1 TVSPLSPL
9 LSSFPFFFSFFLS
22 DHKGRRRR
30 SDSFS
35 PSVTATAAEGRPPP
49 LYSSSDYDDLRRKTL
64 AGARLRRGRVKD
76 ELRVRTKSRFD
87 IKTLLKISFLFL
99 ISVT

>member
-1 TVSPLSPL
+1 SPSLPYLLSYPL
-9 LSSFPFFFSFFLS
+9 LHSSSPSS
-22 DHKGRRRR
+22 SPTR
-30 SDSFS
+30 SSFS

-76 ELRVRTKSRFD
+76 ELRIAPPLMVE
-87 IKTLLKISFLFL
+87 
-99 ISVT
+99 

>member
-1 TVSPLSPL
+1 FAVSPLSPL
-9 LSSFPFFFSFFLS
+9 LSSSPFFFSFFLS
-22 DHKGRRRR
+22 DQKGRRRR
-30 SDSFS
+30 PDSFS

-76 ELRVRTKSRFD
+76 ELR
-87 IKTLLKISFLFL
+87 IAPLLM
-99 ISVT
+99 VE